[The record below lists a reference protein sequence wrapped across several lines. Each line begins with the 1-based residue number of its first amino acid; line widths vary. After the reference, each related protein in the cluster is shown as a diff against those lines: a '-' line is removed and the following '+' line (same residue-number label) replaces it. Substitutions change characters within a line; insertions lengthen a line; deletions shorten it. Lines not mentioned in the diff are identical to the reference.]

1 MFLQI
6 LKLLSKPCHF
16 SAKVLKLS
24 QSLPG
29 CKLEFQL
36 LLGIFLE
43 IYVRP
48 GTPITAGCAVLL
60 RTVTALFNERSK
72 GAPLLFVQFYCTL
85 CSNILFS
92 GGTVVVRSLALLVIE
107 VRKVIFYIE
116 EVPEILSVVVNV
128 LIGVV
133 ELIEAVRFSPRSID
147 EAIRLRPS
155 FAEAYYNRGIIK
167 LKIGLHDDALL
178 DFSKAGEY
186 GLEFAYE
193 IIKRL
198 RAVL

>member
-1 MFLQI
+1 MAYA
-6 LKLLSKPCHF
+6 KLLSF
-16 SAKVLKLS
+16 SNAIKDL
-24 QSLPG
+24 
-29 CKLEFQL
+29 
-36 LLGIFLE
+36 
-43 IYVRP
+43 
-48 GTPITAGCAVLL
+48 
-60 RTVTALFNERSK
+60 
-72 GAPLLFVQFYCTL
+72 
-85 CSNILFS
+85 
-92 GGTVVVRSLALLVIE
+92 
-107 VRKVIFYIE
+107 
-116 EVPEILSVVVNV
+116 
-128 LIGVV
+128 
-133 ELIEAVRFSPRSID
+133 D